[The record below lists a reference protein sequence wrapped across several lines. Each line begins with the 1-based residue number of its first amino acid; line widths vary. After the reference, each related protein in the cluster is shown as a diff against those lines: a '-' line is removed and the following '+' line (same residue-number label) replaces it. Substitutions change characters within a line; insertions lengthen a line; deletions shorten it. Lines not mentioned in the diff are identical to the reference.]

1 MKSVKVGKDT
11 EGLQGNQLRKGREGC
26 IASGIRKARE
36 LWYWEQLD
44 SGTERVGRRGLLFVR
59 MAIETFERSMLKPP
73 PQVPSCIHP
82 PVTRMEGMVV

>member
-1 MKSVKVGKDT
+1 MK
-11 EGLQGNQLRKGREGC
+11 REGRVYC
-26 IASGIRKARE
+26 LGDPEGQGAV
-36 LWYWEQLD
+36 YWEQLD

-59 MAIETFERSMLKPP
+59 MATETFECSMLKPP